1 VGKRRFRRLPAALDE
16 GPLHMMFGN
25 ESSDN
30 FRDVGRHWHGF
41 DKIAAGIGERL
52 AFGRISRYG

>member
-1 VGKRRFRRLPAALDE
+1 
-16 GPLHMMFGN
+16 MMFGD

-30 FRDVGRHWHGF
+30 FCDVGRHWHGF

-52 AFGRISRYG
+52 AFGRISGYG